1 MLFLVFVVTLSY
13 LCDSVAIFK
22 YQNLDSKKVKR
33 KLPTLMNKNRYLFE
47 IGVEELPTSYI
58 QPAIEF
64 IANYFD
70 NQLHN
75 YMIGFE
81 SIEKY
86 STPRRLALIINGL
99 PICQKDIKKEIIG
112 PPKKIA
118 YDSDGNLN
126 KVGLGFLRKQGLSE
140 KNIVIK
146 KLKRGEYLTSIKVVK
161 GKATTE
167 ILKQI
172 SIKIISE
179 IPFPKTMRWQENGI
193 SFARPIRWIVA
204 LYNNNI
210 LNIKIGDVKSS
221 RFTFGNRFEKIR
233 NKIEIKNIDNYQ
245 SELEKHFVISDREK
259 RKQLII
265 KQLDETANKVN
276 GVPLKDFQ
284 LIETVT
290 DLTEFPSP
298 ILGRFDESFL
308 KLPNE
313 VLITTL
319 SEIKRCFSVSNGK
332 GKLIPYF
339 ICLCN
344 CNPKTIDKVRYGY
357 ERVINARFTDA
368 KFYFETDKKTKLI
381 DRVENLKK
389 ITFQKDLGT
398 LFDKIERMQE
408 PGKYLS
414 KELNYDVNKINRA
427 ILLSKTD
434 LTTLMLGEKEYT
446 KLQGFMGW
454 QYALND
460 GEDKQVAKAIFEQ
473 YLPRYKDD
481 ILPETQTGTVLS
493 LVDKMDTIC
502 GCFAIGLIP
511 TGSYDPLGLRRAGNG
526 IIKIL
531 DKNNLSINLKI
542 LIDKSLQP
550 FKSIIK
556 INRNTESQIILFFSQ
571 RIKNHFRQLADKI
584 DYDVVD
590 AVMAIGFF
598 DIPDLI
604 IRAKKLQIFKSQ
616 EDFRKLIIGFKR
628 ASNILSDSEYEAE
641 LDVKLFQEKEEMKLY
656 QKVMQIAPEYER
668 SVAEKNYQKSLNLL
682 VSLKDSIDN
691 FFDNVMVMVEDKKIR
706 ENRMA
711 LLRMI
716 NKNFLKTADLS
727 KIVYEL

>member
-1 MLFLVFVVTLSY
+1 MLFLVFVVKLSY
-13 LCDSVAIFK
+13 LCASVAIFK
-22 YQNLDSKKVKR
+22 CQNLDSKKYKR

-64 IANYFD
+64 ITNYFD

-75 YMIGFE
+75 HRIGFE

-99 PICQKDIKKEIIG
+99 PVCQKNIEKEIIG

-118 YDSDGNLN
+118 YDSDENLN
-126 KVGLGFLRKQGLSE
+126 KVGLGFLGKQGLLE

-146 KLKRGEYLTSIKVVK
+146 KLKRGKYLTSIKVVK

-172 SIKIISE
+172 SINIISK
-179 IPFPKTMRWQENGI
+179 IPFPKTVRWQENGI

-210 LNIKIGDVKSS
+210 LDVQIGDVKSS
-221 RFTFGNRFEKIR
+221 RFTFGNRFEKIH
-233 NKIEIKNIDNYQ
+233 NKIEIKNIDDYQ
-245 SELEKHFVISDREK
+245 PELEKHFVISDREE
-259 RKQLII
+259 RKKLII
-265 KQLDETANKVN
+265 KQLDETANKSS
-276 GVPLKDFQ
+276 GVPVKDFQ

-290 DLTEFPSP
+290 DLVEFPSP

-308 KLPNE
+308 KLPHE

-344 CNPKTIDKVRYGY
+344 SNPKTIDKVRYGY

-389 ITFQKDLGT
+389 ITFQKELGT

-414 KELNYDVNKINRA
+414 KELNCDVNNIDRA

-473 YLPRYKDD
+473 YLPRYKHD

-511 TGSYDPLGLRRAGNG
+511 TGSYDPLGLRRARNG

-531 DKNNLSINLKI
+531 KTNNLSIPLNT
-542 LIDKSLQP
+542 LINKSLQSFISIKRIDINATQSKLELFFNQATEKQLEYDKFEHDVIGATGGIGP
-550 FKSIIK
+550 MIIPDRFNKTRILQKFKSHK
-556 INRNTESQIILFFSQ
+556 
-571 RIKNHFRQLADKI
+571 
-584 DYDVVD
+584 
-590 AVMAIGFF
+590 
-598 DIPDLI
+598 
-604 IRAKKLQIFKSQ
+604 
-616 EDFRKLIIGFKR
+616 DFRNLIIGFKR
-628 ASNILSDSEYEAE
+628 VSNILSDSEYEAE
-641 LDVKLFQEKEEMKLY
+641 LDVKLFQEKEEKKLY

-668 SVAEKNYQKSLNLL
+668 SVAEKNYQKSLDLL
-682 VSLKDSIDN
+682 VLLKDDIDA

-727 KIVYEL
+727 KIVYEI

>member
-1 MLFLVFVVTLSY
+1 
-13 LCDSVAIFK
+13 
-22 YQNLDSKKVKR
+22 
-33 KLPTLMNKNRYLFE
+33 MNKNRYLFE

-58 QPAIEF
+58 QPAAEF
-64 IANYFD
+64 ITNYFD

-75 YMIGFE
+75 HKIGFE

-99 PICQKDIKKEIIG
+99 PVCQKDIKKEIIG

-126 KVGLGFLRKQGLSE
+126 KVGLGFLRKQGLS
-140 KNIVIK
+140 KKDIVIK
-146 KLKRGEYLTSIKVVK
+146 KLKRGEYLTSIKIVK

-172 SIKIISE
+172 SINIISE

-210 LNIKIGDVKSS
+210 LDVQIGDVKSS
-221 RFTFGNRFEKIR
+221 RFTFGNRFEKIH
-233 NKIEIKNIDNYQ
+233 NKIEIKNIDDYQ
-245 SELEKHFVISDREK
+245 PELEKHFIIPDREE
-259 RKQLII
+259 RKKLII

-276 GVPLKDFQ
+276 GVPVKDFQ

-308 KLPNE
+308 KLPRE

-319 SEIKRCFSVSNGK
+319 SEIKRCFPVSNEK

-344 CNPKTIDKVRYGY
+344 SNPITIDKVRYGY

-368 KFYFETDKKTKLI
+368 EFYFETDKKTKLI
-381 DRVENLKK
+381 GRVDNLKK
-389 ITFQKDLGT
+389 ITFQKDLGS
-398 LFDKIERMQE
+398 FYNKIERMRKL
-408 PGKYLS
+408 GKYLAQ
-414 KELNYDVNKINRA
+414 ELNYDDDKIDRA

-460 GEDKQVAKAIFEQ
+460 GEDKQVAEAIFEQ

-531 DKNNLSINLKI
+531 DKNNLSINLKV
-542 LIDKSLQP
+542 LVDKSLQS
-550 FKSIIK
+550 FKSLIK

-571 RIKNHFRQLADKI
+571 RIKNHLENYKI

-590 AVMAIGFF
+590 AVMSIGFF

-604 IRAKKLQIFKSQ
+604 IRAKKLQIFKSH

-628 ASNILSDSEYEAE
+628 VSNILSDSEYEAE

-668 SVAEKNYQKSLNLL
+668 SVAEKNYQKSLDLL
-682 VSLKDSIDN
+682 VLLKDDIDA
-691 FFDNVMVMVEDKKIR
+691 FFDNVMVMVENKKIR

-727 KIVYEL
+727 KIVYEI